1 MSRPGQLLV
10 LLVALVALSNAFKM
24 SGVRTRASKQLSMTL
39 DEYREELASTAN
51 ALAGKGE

>member
-1 MSRPGQLLV
+1 M